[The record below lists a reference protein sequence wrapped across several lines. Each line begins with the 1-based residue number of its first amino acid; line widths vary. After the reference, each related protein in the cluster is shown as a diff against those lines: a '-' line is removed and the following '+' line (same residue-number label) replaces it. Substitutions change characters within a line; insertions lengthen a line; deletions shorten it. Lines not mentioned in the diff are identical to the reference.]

1 MNCNNLQNIL
11 LKNLYPCYLLGIV
24 CIKGSR
30 DLCRKN
36 GQQQLW
42 WEEREGR
49 GKFPRSHL
57 LQLFKLVALSTGWS
71 WHPLWKGDA
80 TLFLMD

>member
-11 LKNLYPCYLLGIV
+11 LKNLYACCVLGTV

-30 DLCRKN
+30 DSCRKN
-36 GQQQLW
+36 GEQLW
-42 WEEREGR
+42 WEEGEGR

-57 LQLFKLVALSTGWS
+57 LQL
-71 WHPLWKGDA
+71 
-80 TLFLMD
+80 

>member
-11 LKNLYPCYLLGIV
+11 LKNLYACCLLGIV

-30 DLCRKN
+30 RR
-36 GQQQLW
+36 
-42 WEEREGR
+42 ERAEVS
-49 GKFPRSHL
+49 FHVLTCSSC
-57 LQLFKLVALSTGWS
+57 KLVALSTGWS
-71 WHPLWKGDA
+71 WQPRWKGDA